1 LSRSPFDALQSN
13 KSTKADTS
21 PSGSRLWTGRVA
33 FIHKDARG
41 RLKFLFDVIPLSG
54 WPSPTENVGGATIT
68 AGQSAPQR
76 GIPRVRMLQPFVS
89 ALRDTTTPATGIIA
103 VPTVGSIVTV
113 APDET
118 GWVIIGFQTGP
129 VIPLDGTQS
138 RLAEAG
144 YNPGIEEASSTLV
157 DNSGVPWLLGIE
169 EGDVLL
175 GRGDSRVKLNS
186 VGVFVGS
193 GPSCLHVYKTD
204 GSWLYER
211 YAQFERRAPGRL
223 SYHKFLPGVASSVK
237 NSFVDVPV
245 PDALVINTD
254 IIESSPHLGQNR
266 PYVVRQTGL
275 VTESTLGL
283 GRKAGEVLPLPTE
296 IANASTTEDY
306 TVIRESV
313 IQPTAAP
320 TGTAADSNELT
331 TTSHVVFDY
340 QVGADGSFHI
350 RAGNVTGLPGASVLG
365 DAGRMDLEIAYD
377 AKSQVFK
384 IELTGS
390 GSTIAKFEIDAQAGA
405 MNLSALKSI
414 NLKAP
419 NVTIESDVA
428 LKLKANGKL
437 ELNSGS
443 PMTIS
448 SPNLNLSTA
457 GELKALLEIT
467 AGVIALTKHK
477 HLYTSPSGQS
487 ITPPPMP

>member
-1 LSRSPFDALQSN
+1 MNRSPFDALQSS
-13 KSTKADTS
+13 KSTKEDTS

-41 RLKFLFDVIPLSG
+41 RLQFLFDVIPLSG
-54 WPSPTENVGGATIT
+54 WPSPTENVGGAAIT

-76 GIPRVRMLQPFVS
+76 GIPRVRMLQPFCTS
-89 ALRDTTTPATGIIA
+89 LRDISTPATGIIA

-129 VIPLDGTQS
+129 VIPLNGTQS
-138 RLAEAG
+138 KLAEVG

-157 DNSGVPWLLGIE
+157 DNSGTPWMLGIE

-175 GRGDSRVKLNS
+175 GRGDSRVKLNAI
-186 VGVFVGS
+186 GVLVGS

-211 YAQFERRAPGRL
+211 YAQFERRAVGRM
-223 SYHKFLPGVASSVK
+223 SYHKFLPGVASAFK
-237 NSFVDVPV
+237 NSFVNPPL
-245 PDALVINTD
+245 PDALVTNTD
-254 IIESSPHLGQNR
+254 IIESSPYLDQNR
-266 PYVVRQTGL
+266 PYVIRQTGMI
-275 VTESTLGL
+275 TDSTLGL

-296 IANASTTEDY
+296 IASASAAEDF

-313 IQPTAAP
+313 IKPTAAP
-320 TGTAADSNELT
+320 TGSASDSNELT
-331 TTSHVVFDY
+331 TTSRVVFDH

-350 RAGNVTGLPGASVLG
+350 RAGNVALRPGTSLLGTGSH
-365 DAGRMDLEIAYD
+365 MDLEISYD
-377 AKSQVFK
+377 AASQVFK
-384 IELTGS
+384 IELTS
-390 GSTIAKFEIDAQAGA
+390 AGSTMAKFEIDAQAGA
-405 MNLSALKSI
+405 LNLSALKSI

-428 LKLKANGKL
+428 MKLEAKGKL
-437 ELNSGS
+437 SVESGS
-443 PMTIS
+443 PMTIQ

-457 GELKALLEIT
+457 GELRALLEVM
-467 AGVIALTKHK
+467 AGVISLTKHK
-477 HLYTSPSGQS
+477 HIVGSSTTQ
-487 ITPPPMP
+487 PPMP